1 MRISDWS
8 SDGCSSDLLLTPN
21 VPEAEALTGL
31 AIADFDG
38 MRHAAG
44 MLLTF
49 GAPAVLLKG
58 GHLPGGE
65 VRDLPATPD
74 GVVELSAP
82 HIGTT
87 KTHGTVCALALA
99 MAVAPAQG
107 APPVRSGGRTDK
119 HTHNIQYI
127 M

>member
-44 MLLTF
+44 MLLTL
-49 GAPAVLLKG
+49 GAPAVLPKG

-65 VRDLPATPD
+65 VRDLLATPA
-74 GVVELSAP
+74 GVVEQ
-82 HIGTT
+82 IGRASC
-87 KTHGTVCALALA
+87 GERVCPSVLISVV
-99 MAVAPAQG
+99 AV
-107 APPVRSGGRTDK
+107 SLKKKNKSNSMYSLT
-119 HTHNIQYI
+119 
-127 M
+127 

>member
-44 MLLTF
+44 MLLTL

-65 VRDLPATPD
+65 VRDLLATPD
-74 GVVELSAP
+74 GVVELAAP
-82 HIGTT
+82 RIHTT
-87 KTHGTVCALALA
+87 HTHGT
-99 MAVAPAQG
+99 
-107 APPVRSGGRTDK
+107 GRTLGSAMPRSAERCGGDGDVG
-119 HTHNIQYI
+119 TCGTRGSR
-127 M
+127 